1 MAKRYNILTNL
12 HKHWDC
18 ARKLSFVFGVFVF
31 KLREKCFFASR
42 NFMFPVQKHLYTVQK
57 LLYTVR
63 KLLYTVQKHKN
74 PRGVE

>member
-12 HKHWDC
+12 HKYWDC

-31 KLREKCFFASR
+31 KLWEKSFFASR